1 MGLFGSAEDKEAKNE
16 EKINK
21 MMAKYGL
28 EKLSPEYAEKVKV
41 IQSELLGIGIME
53 TGMKLSIAK
62 AEEQMKVSYLHA
74 IYEQNWIIIRL
85 LNDIAKK

>member
-41 IQSELLGIGIME
+41 IQSELLGIGLME
-53 TGMKLSIAK
+53 TGMKLSMAK

-74 IYEQNWIIIRL
+74 IYEQNWMIIRL